1 MRCTNAPATHLP
13 TGHRDRVLQIQSA
26 RAQPCISAWRRQTR
40 LIMRNVHVTDA
51 SLKRARAQRRNT
63 DDVIDGNSEHVKFF
77 IHFMQI
83 LLKQFVGKW
92 TVLLGDVLYRG

>member
-1 MRCTNAPATHLP
+1 
-13 TGHRDRVLQIQSA
+13 
-26 RAQPCISAWRRQTR
+26 
-40 LIMRNVHVTDA
+40 MRNVHVTDA

-77 IHFMQI
+77 IHCMQI